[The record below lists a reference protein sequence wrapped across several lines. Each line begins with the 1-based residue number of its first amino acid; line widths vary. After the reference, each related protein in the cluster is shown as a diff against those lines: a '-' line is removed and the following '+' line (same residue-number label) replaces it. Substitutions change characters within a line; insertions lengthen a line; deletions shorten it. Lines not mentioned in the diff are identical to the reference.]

1 MGYGDLVLA
10 KPWRVLAP
18 IEALTGILMCGLS
31 TGVCFAVVHRIYQAV
46 HAPTSC
52 AAALAGEGNMTSA
65 FFWGLFAASS
75 LFIGGLLAFW
85 FRISNKMLGLIMAFG
100 SGVLISAVAFELAHE
115 SVELSHGSG
124 METLG
129 LFAGAIVFFAGD
141 WLISHLGGEARKSIG
156 AAHDTAL
163 GLPITLG
170 IVLDGVPESI
180 VIGLSLLG
188 GHTVSLAMLL
198 AVFISNVPEA
208 IAATTGLGAGGWSR
222 LRILRLWLLIAVVC
236 GGASLAGF
244 VVLAQASNATQAFIN
259 MFAGGAILVMLAD
272 TMIPEA
278 FAHGGKPAGLVNVM
292 GFALAAY
299 FSTIA

>member
-1 MGYGDLVLA
+1 M
-10 KPWRVLAP
+10 
-18 IEALTGILMCGLS
+18 I
-31 TGVCFAVVHRIYQAV
+31 
-46 HAPTSC
+46 
-52 AAALAGEGNMTSA
+52 SA
-65 FFWGLFAASS
+65 FLWGMFAASS

-85 FRISNKMLGLIMAFG
+85 FRISDKMLGLIMAFG

-124 METLG
+124 MAPLG
-129 LFAGAIVFFAGD
+129 LFAGAMVFFVGD
-141 WLISHLGGEARKSIG
+141 WLISHLGGEDRKAIG
-156 AAHDTAL
+156 AAHANEL

-188 GHTVSLAMLL
+188 GHTVNLAMLM
-198 AVFISNVPEA
+198 AVFLSNVPEA
-208 IAATTGLGAGGWSR
+208 IAATTGLSAGGWSR
-222 LRILRLWLLIAVVC
+222 VRIMRLWLLMAVVC
-236 GGASLAGF
+236 GAASLAG
-244 VVLAQASNATQAFIN
+244 VVLLANVSNATQAFIN

-278 FAHGGKPAGLVNVM
+278 FEHGGKLAGLVNVM

-299 FSTIA
+299 VSTIS

>member
-1 MGYGDLVLA
+1 M
-10 KPWRVLAP
+10 
-18 IEALTGILMCGLS
+18 TG
-31 TGVCFAVVHRIYQAV
+31 
-46 HAPTSC
+46 
-52 AAALAGEGNMTSA
+52 A
-65 FFWGLFAASS
+65 FLWSLFAASS
-75 LFIGGLLAFW
+75 LLLGGLIAFW
-85 FRISNKMLGLIMAFG
+85 FRISSKTLGLIMAFG

-115 SVELSHGSG
+115 SVELAHGSG
-124 METLG
+124 MAGLG
-129 LFAGAIVFFAGD
+129 LFAGAIVFFAGNRI
-141 WLISHLGGEARKSIG
+141 ISRMGGADRKAVG
-156 AAHDTAL
+156 AVHDNAL

-188 GHTVSLAMLL
+188 GHTVSVAMLI

-222 LRILRLWLLIAVVC
+222 LRIMRLWVLIAVVC
-236 GGASLAGF
+236 GVASLAGF
-244 VVLAQASNATQAFIN
+244 VLLQDASGSTQAFIN

-278 FAHGGKPAGLVNVM
+278 FEHGGDLAGLVNVM

-299 FSTIA
+299 FSTIS